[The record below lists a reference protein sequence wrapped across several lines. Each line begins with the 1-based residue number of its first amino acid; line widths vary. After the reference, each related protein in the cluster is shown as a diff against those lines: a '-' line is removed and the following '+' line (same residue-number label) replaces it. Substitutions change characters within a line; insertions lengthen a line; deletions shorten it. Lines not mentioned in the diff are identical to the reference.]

1 MITRPR
7 ALFPGFL
14 LIIEEFMRAKI
25 VFAWSLLTAIM
36 SLAPARAQYSSPGPG
51 DAPPPVK
58 VKAGELGQPEEVSA
72 PGLSSW
78 ITYHKDNGCDGPTG
92 NGCPIMT
99 ELFLRSGFAVPT
111 DTTTFGRTLGLG
123 WDI

>member
-1 MITRPR
+1 
-7 ALFPGFL
+7 
-14 LIIEEFMRAKI
+14 MRAKI

-36 SLAPARAQYSSPGPG
+36 SLSPARAQQYSAPAPGG
-51 DAPPPVK
+51 DAPPRVK
-58 VKAGELGQPEEVSA
+58 VKLGEPGQSEDALNA

-92 NGCPIMT
+92 NGCHIMT

-111 DTTTFGRTLGLG
+111 DTTSFGRTLGLG
-123 WDI
+123 WDIDGGGRLLL